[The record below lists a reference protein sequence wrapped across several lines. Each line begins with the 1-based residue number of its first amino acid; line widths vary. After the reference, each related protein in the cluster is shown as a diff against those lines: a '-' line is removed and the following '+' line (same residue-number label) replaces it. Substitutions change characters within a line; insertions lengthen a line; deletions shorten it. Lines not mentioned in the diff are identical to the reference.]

1 MRRTKSAGGLMAI
14 LVLAVASIGALVL
27 LVALVDSGETPVPIP
42 RRNPDNRAPLI
53 VIEDKVIT
61 EFHLEVARDYHKLR
75 AGKEGYLLPDNG
87 ILLQFM
93 QQAVWEI
100 LLKKYGRPIT
110 PEDVEAE
117 RARMVR
123 ESKDRDTQ
131 RKIFSLLDQ
140 YPGMFEMIVVRASLA
155 NNAIYKL
162 QSSDRTIQ
170 REPFEK
176 AEAALKEA
184 LRDPD
189 FFFRRQ
195 AEENPGNYR
204 RVDSRK
210 PGIGR
215 DIPGNRAPEHVEQE
229 RTFVMEFVNRW
240 LSRVPPGEVRPEVVD
255 EGGSFQVLR
264 LVERTSDYAVY
275 ESVSIPKVP
284 YEPWFEGELKKLKG
298 EVVDPATREMLKE
311 KLKDQVFGRWL
322 FGTSP

>member
-1 MRRTKSAGGLMAI
+1 MRRTKAFGGLMAI
-14 LVLAVASIGALVL
+14 LVLAVASIGALIL
-27 LVALVDSGETPVPIP
+27 LVALIDSGETPVPVP

-53 VIEDKVIT
+53 TIEDKVIT

-75 AGKEGYLLPDNG
+75 AGKEGYVLPDHG

-123 ESKDRDTQ
+123 ESKDRETQ

-140 YPGMFEMIVVRASLA
+140 YPGMFEMIVVRAGLA
-155 NNAIYKL
+155 NNGVYKM

-170 REPFEK
+170 REPYEK

-195 AEENPGNYR
+195 AEENPGTYQ
-204 RVDSRK
+204 RVDTRQ
-210 PGIGR
+210 PQIGR
-215 DIPGNRAPEHVEQE
+215 NNPGVRAPQDQE
-229 RTFVMEFVNRW
+229 REKEFLMDFAKKW
-240 LSRVPPGEVRPEVVD
+240 LSRVPVGEVRPELVE
-255 EGGSFQVLR
+255 EGGSYQILR
-264 LVERTSDYAVY
+264 LAERTSEYAVY

-298 EVVDPATREMLKE
+298 EVVDPAIRAMLKE
-311 KLKDQVFGRWL
+311 NLKDHLFGRWL